1 MRINTVARRRY
12 ADATMRE
19 NKATRLSRVL
29 AVTAVSVASA
39 VGLAVT
45 HPSHDS
51 RTITGPYAALLA
63 ASADLG
69 PAQDER
75 VQLTAALRPGVAPD
89 NVTQWARQHGLA
101 VRWRTGDPWAVI
113 DGDPRAVGAA
123 FDVDV
128 RDYRTRRGQLFY
140 ASPQQP
146 QVPAA
151 LRTELT
157 GLGRILSYTPFHDAQ
172 RWMFPLDV
180 PDQGLSPE
188 ALLRTYEIEPLRKA
202 GFTGKGQTVVVFAFD
217 GVDQP
222 DLDMF
227 ATTFG
232 LPPFT
237 PEIVGG
243 MPSQRSGEAT
253 MDLEAVHSIVPDAKK
268 VLVNARPTVQGG
280 GTYEKIAAMME
291 DAQRR
296 YPGAVWSFSIGWG
309 CDKLITA
316 ADLAPVR
323 AALAAAHKA
332 GTTSF
337 NASGDLAGLECRGG
351 DDWSTPPGPD
361 QVGLDAVASVPEM
374 TDVGGTSLSTTKDG
388 TWIAEQAWYDVP
400 ILHGTGGGVSA
411 LFDRPQWQEQL
422 DVGKGAGRR
431 LTPDVSAVGDPET
444 GVKIVF
450 QQSISTGGGTSLAAP
465 LWAGMAA
472 ILNQYL
478 QDNGG
483 RPLGDLNT
491 LIYEVSRAARRPAFR
506 EVPQGANAVDRSL
519 PGYDLV
525 TGLGTPRLENL
536 AKDLLD
542 VQKTWIGVN

>member
-1 MRINTVARRRY
+1 MQRK
-12 ADATMRE
+12 
-19 NKATRLSRVL
+19 KAAALLPRLL
-29 AVTAVSVASA
+29 AVTAVLAASVG
-39 VGLAVT
+39 VAVT
-45 HPSHDS
+45 QRPDS
-51 RTITGPYAALLA
+51 RTITGPYAALLS

-69 PAQDER
+69 PARGHR
-75 VQLTAALRPGVAPD
+75 VQLTAALRQGVAPD
-89 NVTQWARQHGLA
+89 NLAAWARQRGLA
-101 VRWRTGDPWAVI
+101 VRWRAGDSWAVI
-113 DGDPRAVGAA
+113 SGAPAAVGTA

-128 RDYRTRRGQLFY
+128 RDYRTRRGQPFY

-146 QVPAA
+146 EIPAG
-151 LRTELT
+151 LGTELT
-157 GLGRILSYTPFHDAQ
+157 GLGRIMSYTPSHDSH

-180 PDQGLSPE
+180 PDQGLTPG
-188 ALLRTYEIEPLRKA
+188 ALLRSYEIEALRKA

-217 GVDQP
+217 GFDQP
-222 DLDMF
+222 DLDLYT
-227 ATTFG
+227 TTFG

-237 PEIVGG
+237 PEVIGG

-253 MDLEAVHSIVPDAKK
+253 MDLQAVHAIAPDAKT
-268 VLVNARPTVQGG
+268 VLINARPTVDGDG
-280 GTYEKIAAMME
+280 AYEKIAAMME
-291 DAQRR
+291 DAERR

-316 ADLAPVR
+316 ADLEPVR
-323 AALAAAHKA
+323 AALRAAHKA

-374 TDVGGTSLSTTKDG
+374 TDVGGTSLSTTEDG

-400 ILHGTGGGVSA
+400 ILHGTSGGVSS
-411 LFDRPQWQEQL
+411 LFDRPPWQEQI

-431 LTPDVSAVGDPET
+431 LTPDVAAVGDPET
-444 GVKIVF
+444 GMKIIF
-450 QQSISTGGGTSLAAP
+450 QQSLSAGGGTSLAAP
-465 LWAGMAA
+465 LWAGMTA

-478 QDNGG
+478 QENGG
-483 RPLGDLNT
+483 RPLGDLNK
-491 LIYEVSRAARRPAFR
+491 LIYEVSRAARLPAFR
-506 EVPQGANAVDRSL
+506 EVSQGANATDRSL

-536 AKDLLD
+536 AKNLLEL
-542 VQKTWIGVN
+542 QRTWIGVN

>member
-1 MRINTVARRRY
+1 
-12 ADATMRE
+12 MRE
-19 NKATRLSRVL
+19 KAAALSPRIL
-29 AVTAVSVASA
+29 AVIAVSVAVVA
-39 VGLAVT
+39 GLVAAY
-45 HPSHDS
+45 PPHDP
-51 RTITGPYAALLA
+51 RTITGPYAALLS

-69 PAQDER
+69 PAHGEH
-75 VQLTAALRPGVAPD
+75 VELTAALRPGAAPD
-89 NVTQWARQHGLA
+89 AVTEWAGQHGLA

-113 DGDPRAVGAA
+113 EGAPRAVGAA

-128 RDYRTRRGQLFY
+128 HDYRTRRGQLFY

-146 QVPAA
+146 QIPAE
-151 LRTELT
+151 LHTEIT
-157 GLGRILSYTPFHDAQ
+157 GLGRILSYTPFHDAH

-227 ATTFG
+227 TTTFG
-232 LPPFT
+232 LPPLT

-243 MPSQRSGEAT
+243 MASQRSGEAT
-253 MDLEAVHSIVPDAKK
+253 MDLEAAHAIAPDARK

-280 GTYEKIAAMME
+280 GTNQKIAAMME
-291 DAQRR
+291 DAERR

-316 ADLAPVR
+316 ADLEPVR
-323 AALAAAHKA
+323 AALKAAHKS

-351 DDWSTPPGPD
+351 EDWSTPPGPD
-361 QVGLDAVASVPEM
+361 EVGLDAVASLPEM
-374 TDVGGTSLSTTKDG
+374 TDVGGTSLSTSEDG
-388 TWIAEQAWYDVP
+388 TWLAEQAWYDVP
-400 ILHGTGGGVSA
+400 ILHGTSGGASA

-431 LTPDVSAVGDPET
+431 LTPDVAAVGDPET

-450 QQSISTGGGTSLAAP
+450 QQSIASGGGTSLAAP

-472 ILNQYL
+472 VLNQYL
-478 QDNGG
+478 LDNGG
-483 RPLGDLNT
+483 RPLGDLNK
-491 LIYEVSRAARRPAFR
+491 LIYEVSRSAKLPAFR
-506 EVPQGANAVDRSL
+506 EVSQGANATDRSL

-536 AKDLLD
+536 AKDLLA

>member
-1 MRINTVARRRY
+1 MRDKPALTPRII
-12 ADATMRE
+12 
-19 NKATRLSRVL
+19 
-29 AVTAVSVASA
+29 AVIAVFAACA
-39 VGLAVT
+39 VGLAVANR
-45 HPSHDS
+45 PHDA
-51 RTITGPYAALLA
+51 RTITGPYAALLS
-63 ASADLG
+63 ASTDLG
-69 PAQDER
+69 PAQGER
-75 VQLTAALRPGVAPD
+75 VQVTAALHDGAAPD
-89 NVTQWARQHGLA
+89 ALTEWARRRGLA
-101 VRWRTGDPWAVI
+101 VRWRAGDRWAVI
-113 DGDPRAVGAA
+113 DGAPRAVGKA

-146 QVPAA
+146 QIPAA

-157 GLGRILSYTPFHDAQ
+157 GLGRILSYTPFHNAH

-188 ALLRTYEIEPLRKA
+188 ALLRSYEIEPLRKA
-202 GFTGKGQTVVVFAFD
+202 GFTGKGQTVVVFSFD

-227 ATTFG
+227 TTTFG

-243 MPSQRSGEAT
+243 MPSQRSGEAA
-253 MDLEAVHSIVPDAKK
+253 MDLEAVHAIAPDAKK
-268 VLVNARPTVQGG
+268 VLVNARPTVEGG
-280 GTYEKIAAMME
+280 GAYEKIAAMME
-291 DAQRR
+291 DAERR

-316 ADLAPVR
+316 ADLEPVR
-323 AALAAAHKA
+323 AALAAAHKS

-351 DDWSTPPGPD
+351 EDWSTPPGPD

-374 TDVGGTSLSTTKDG
+374 TDVGGTSLSTTADG

-400 ILHGTGGGVSA
+400 ILHGTSGGAST

-450 QQSISTGGGTSLAAP
+450 EQSIVAGGGTSLAAP

-478 QDNGG
+478 RDNGG
-483 RPLGDLNT
+483 RPLGDLNP
-491 LIYEVSRAARRPAFR
+491 LIYEVSRAAKRPAFR
-506 EVPQGANAVDRSL
+506 EVPQGANAADRSL

-536 AKDLLD
+536 ARDLLD